1 MIPRV
6 NRMKDNSKIAIAAI
20 ISGAALETAMVI
32 SALPIKKYKAELK
45 NASKKLNGKIK
56 STVTRTALLGI
67 CGALTTAAGI
77 SLKHK
82 KSETADNSDS
92 SVEAVEMKNNESY
105 ETETVVTEA
114 TDNKKTVIK
123 DNAVKAESKK
133 ETPKSEDVPSVWKCE
148 ACGHENSVDKK
159 VCSYC
164 GQLRSDLLNKVLEQW

>member
-1 MIPRV
+1 MIPLV

-20 ISGAALETAMVI
+20 ISGVALETAMVI
-32 SALPIKKYKAELK
+32 SALPVRKYQAELK
-45 NASKKLNGKIK
+45 DASKKLNGKIK

-77 SLKHK
+77 SLKRK
-82 KSETADNSDS
+82 KSETTDNSDS

-105 ETETVVTEA
+105 ETEAVVTEA
-114 TDNKKTVIK
+114 TDNKET
-123 DNAVKAESKK
+123 KAESKK
-133 ETPKSEDVPSVWKCE
+133 EAPKSEKVPSVWKCE

-164 GQLRSDLLNKVLEQW
+164 GQLRNDLLNKVLEQW

>member
-45 NASKKLNGKIK
+45 NVSKKLNGKIK

-105 ETETVVTEA
+105 ETETVVTKA
-114 TDNKKTVIK
+114 TDNKETVIK

-164 GQLRSDLLNKVLEQW
+164 GQLRSDLLNKVMEQW

>member
-20 ISGAALETAMVI
+20 ISGVALETVMVI
-32 SALPIKKYKAELK
+32 SALPVRKYKAELK
-45 NASKKLNGKIK
+45 DASKKLNGKIK

-77 SLKHK
+77 SLKRK
-82 KSETADNSDS
+82 KSET
-92 SVEAVEMKNNESY
+92 
-105 ETETVVTEA
+105 
-114 TDNKKTVIK
+114 TDNKET
-123 DNAVKAESKK
+123 KAETKK
-133 ETPKSEDVPSVWKCE
+133 EAPKSEEVPSVWKCE

-164 GQLRSDLLNKVLEQW
+164 GQLRNDLLNKVLEQW